1 MVWMSVRARRD
12 NDFFAVPADRRVLS
26 PRLELMERKSR
37 GLGLLLVPL
46 VGRRAENTGVTVEN
60 SVQHIPSLF
69 GMAAPEEPKPPTE
82 PDLLKAVIDGNDA
95 EVKIM
100 LDAGASEAH
109 KKFSLSDPANCT
121 DPATGFPP
129 LMLRRSTSTRRCA
142 SCS

>member
-1 MVWMSVRARRD
+1 
-12 NDFFAVPADRRVLS
+12 
-26 PRLELMERKSR
+26 
-37 GLGLLLVPL
+37 
-46 VGRRAENTGVTVEN
+46 
-60 SVQHIPSLF
+60 
-69 GMAAPEEPKPPTE
+69 MAAPEEPKPPTE

-129 LMLRRSTSTRRCA
+129 LMLAAIHKHA
-142 SCS
+142 SMCELLVKKKASIDCVDQRGDSPLHKAAIGFDLPVIEALITK